1 MKHYFTFNTYYEDTD
16 AGGIIYHANYLKF
29 AERARTEFLHELG
42 MTNKELFQED
52 GMFVVS
58 RIEIDYKK
66 PAFLED
72 TLQVAT
78 SVEKL
83 GAATLVLDQC
93 ITKDGKAICA
103 LKVYLAYISRTSLRP
118 IRFGAELKEKMI
130 VYKNKE

>member
-1 MKHYFTFNTYYEDTD
+1 MRHYYTLHTYYEDTD

-72 TLQVAT
+72 ELQIAT

-83 GAATLVLDQC
+83 GAASLVLDQC
-93 ITKDGKAICA
+93 IMKGNDVICA
-103 LKVYLAYISRTSLRP
+103 LRVYLAYISKTSLRP
-118 IRFGAELKEKMI
+118 IRFGDKLKEKMI

>member
-1 MKHYFTFNTYYEDTD
+1 MKYIFNVHTYYEDTD

-42 MTNKELFQED
+42 MTHKELVKQD

-58 RIEIDYKK
+58 RIEIDYTK

-72 TLQVAT
+72 KLCIAT

-83 GAATLVLDQC
+83 GAATVVLDQR
-93 ITKDGKAICA
+93 ITRANEQICA
-103 LKVYLAYISRTSLRP
+103 LKVYLAFISRTSLRP
-118 IRFGAELKEKMI
+118 IRFGEDFKNKMI
-130 VYKNKE
+130 VYKNKD